1 MTTPCHYEGI
11 CRPDCPRRF
20 DDCDGIPELM
30 ITCDVCGEELTED
43 NEAGRLCVK
52 CDKKRF
58 EAEQQIFE
66 EAGLK

>member
-1 MTTPCHYEGI
+1 
-11 CRPDCPRRF
+11 
-20 DDCDGIPELM
+20 M

-43 NEAGRLCVK
+43 NESGRLCVK
-52 CDKKRF
+52 CDEKRF